1 MKINQFTRV
10 FIQAAISIL
19 ILSYFFSI
27 INFNLLFSKLKSAE
41 TYFLIIS
48 LLLVFVIFIV
58 RSYIFERI
66 INNNKK
72 KITFKESFYLN
83 LIGSSLNIFLPV
95 NMGDIAK
102 SYYGFK
108 RTNLKEEI
116 VSSSIVDL
124 AVSLAAVFLIG
135 IVSSLFFNIYYS
147 LIFTFLF
154 LMFIVLFSNK
164 FFPKLFFDFT
174 FRILNF
180 FFLNKLKKNKLI
192 DSFILPIRLKIYI
205 FLLSIFHWILLYIQF
220 YFICKMFALDVSIIY
235 ILTIGP
241 LITLARLFPFTFNG
255 LGSREVIVVYFFNII
270 GINPTLATLASLTYY
285 VFNLIPGL
293 FGIPLLF
300 TRKFHN

>member
-1 MKINQFTRV
+1 
-10 FIQAAISIL
+10 
-19 ILSYFFSI
+19 
-27 INFNLLFSKLKSAE
+27 
-41 TYFLIIS
+41 
-48 LLLVFVIFIV
+48 
-58 RSYIFERI
+58 
-66 INNNKK
+66 
-72 KITFKESFYLN
+72 
-83 LIGSSLNIFLPV
+83 
-95 NMGDIAK
+95 MGDIAK

-205 FLLSIFHWILLYIQF
+205 FLLSIFHW
-220 YFICKMFALDVSIIY
+220 
-235 ILTIGP
+235 
-241 LITLARLFPFTFNG
+241 
-255 LGSREVIVVYFFNII
+255 
-270 GINPTLATLASLTYY
+270 
-285 VFNLIPGL
+285 
-293 FGIPLLF
+293 
-300 TRKFHN
+300 